1 MKKNIISFIKKQW
14 LIIWIVLSSI
24 VLFAII
30 ASAESLFTLSPMKRV
45 LVTKG
50 GKGVLFSSNL
60 LTNLIEETVEGVP
73 TEKATY
79 QPIYKTNSYDVDLYL
94 WNYDILDETT
104 RYPENINYRL
114 EARLTDSEGN
124 ALTDIGSRTITI
136 TPTSPSGSSLVLST
150 SNPSGTFN
158 SQTLVHSDS
167 VSAQNYYVVE
177 FSSNWNLDED
187 ANICVEIK
195 AIPTTNDA
203 GVAYSDIPKLGRI
216 IGLRKTRST
225 STNGWKATISEKTD
239 INSPTDFDAYNLVLS
254 GSGSATI
261 TVSWDPTKIGLNEY
275 FYKESKCVYG
285 FDFPDD
291 DEDTDY
297 EIKDNGVSETDGW
310 HTITIKA
317 DTSIDSRNNRNR
329 YSIQLYKLGNQDDTI
344 NPTSWDFCAL
354 NQTAANSPN
363 AWIRVN
369 II

>member
-14 LIIWIVLSSI
+14 LIIWIVLSS
-24 VLFAII
+24 VALFAII

-60 LTNLIEETVEGVP
+60 LTNLIEENVEDE
-73 TEKATY
+73 TIEKASY
-79 QPIYKTNSYDVDLYL
+79 QPVYKNTNSFDVDLYL

-114 EARLTDSEGN
+114 EARLTDTEGN
-124 ALTDIGSRTITI
+124 DLTDIGSRTITI
-136 TPTSPSGSSLVLST
+136 TPTNPSGASLVLST
-150 SNPSGTFN
+150 SNPSDTLN

-167 VSAQNYYVVE
+167 GSTQNYYVIE
-177 FSSNWNLDED
+177 FSSNWNIDED
-187 ANICVEIK
+187 TNICVEIK

-216 IGLRKTRST
+216 IGLRKTRAT
-225 STNGWKATISEKTD
+225 STNGWKATISEKTET
-239 INSPTDFDAYNLVLS
+239 NSPTAFDAYNLILS

-291 DEDTDY
+291 DEDTNY
-297 EIKDNGVSETDGW
+297 EIKDNGVTGGW

-317 DTSIDSRNNRNR
+317 DTSMDSRNNRNR

-369 II
+369 IT